1 MAKEELG
8 MKITLEADAN
18 NLQQALRKLQSDLTS
33 INKQGKSLKD
43 ALKFDS
49 SNATTYAKVIDNLK
63 SKQSTLSS
71 ILTTSKDRLSA
82 LNEQYSQSG
91 TRLNALK
98 SLYSSQENALTILT
112 QKYGENSEQ
121 VQTMQAIHELTKE
134 KLDKETDTFED
145 LERQISATNKKYNE
159 TDAELTKTT
168 AELSK
173 YEKTTEDSA
182 EATEKAADSE
192 KEQKEQLEA
201 EAKAAAEA
209 ELQNSNL
216 NETFTQMDAIVAN
229 LVSSA
234 IKKLISSMK
243 DLATEVVEVGSGF
256 EDGLN
261 GLSAILQV
269 SSDSYTIKDLAD
281 YFEELGTQS
290 AYSATEIANNAQI
303 LANAGYESDE
313 IKSSIKVIGDLAA
326 GTGEEFETMANVV
339 VDGLAAFGMSADEA
353 TRFSDALAKSAISS
367 NTNVT
372 QMGEAFKY
380 VGSVAGTMGYSV
392 ESVGV
397 ALGAMANQ
405 GVKASNAGTTLR
417 SIISRLA
424 TNTSEAR
431 DTLEELGVSFYDA
444 DGNARE
450 LIGSLGADGVAGTAD
465 DTTGVLDE
473 LREAMSGLNDEQ
485 KSTIEK
491 TIAGQKGLAGL
502 AAIVNT
508 STDDWNKLKE
518 EVQDCN
524 GTVEQMADTRLDSYS
539 GDVKKLQNQWEQT
552 ASTMYQEV
560 EPALREVIQ
569 ALTKL
574 MKTDFFKKD
583 IKKIASG
590 FADALEKVADVISN
604 LNPTTIATVSSLAK
618 AVTTFA
624 ATTVVVNK
632 TTKAIN
638 GVVNT
643 FSGFKSLGTVLSTT
657 MSEAT
662 TTGGVLSGVLS
673 VLGNNIGLVATG
685 IGLATSA
692 FVLFTNGLKEAQEAH
707 MEEINS
713 LYGLDDATEEVIE
726 DINSLSESYTAL
738 KETTEENAT
747 SIMNEYDYYE
757 NLASEYDNIIAKGEA
772 MTETDQNRANVILD
786 TLSEALGIE
795 KTQLEEQI
803 TAEGNLS
810 NAIAQ
815 TIEMKKADA
824 LLTVY
829 QEQYAQAI
837 QNVSTAQAEQTAL
850 LQAQQEQQAQV
861 NELTTQATTLH
872 DQLANSEGLTSQ
884 QAQQLTY
891 DYQEVL
897 GALSVAQSGLQET
910 DDALATNKAT
920 LEDSQATIS
929 NYEALV
935 SASSSGSADAVET
948 AVNRMTTN
956 FKTANDASLETLRTQ
971 TANYK
976 TQWETAKTEFDS
988 GSGAVTQT
996 EVDMYKAL
1004 YDMSKEETNKAAK
1017 QMKEYGQNQTD
1028 GAKEGVED
1036 GTPALV
1042 KAAQKTAEKANKGY
1056 KTAAGVNSPSTIW
1069 NEYGVYQAE
1078 GAINGLKSMKSKL
1091 AKTAADLATA
1101 ANEAYQTTL
1110 DIGSPSR
1117 VMYQNGVWT
1126 AEGAINGMDS
1136 QMTKMAQKGRE
1147 MAQTMNDSING
1158 YIDGESSSSYSRQR
1172 AENIVVRMAESE
1184 NNRTKLDK
1192 IVNLLESYL
1201 PEQTT
1206 VYMDGEL
1213 VSKKIEKIQ
1222 KRSNKLNNKI
1232 EGIIV

>member
-229 LVSSA
+229 LVASA

-417 SIISRLA
+417 SVISRLA
-424 TNTSEAR
+424 TNTSNAR
-431 DTLEELGVSFYDA
+431 DALEELGISFYDA
-444 DGNARE
+444 NGNARE

-604 LNPTTIATVSSLAK
+604 LSPTTIATASNLAK
-618 AVTTFA
+618 VVTTFA
-624 ATTVVVNK
+624 ATTVAVNK
-632 TTKAIN
+632 TTKAIT

-643 FSGFKSLGTVLSTT
+643 FNGFKALGTVLSTT

-662 TTGGVLSGVLS
+662 TTGGALSGVLS

-685 IGLATSA
+685 VGLATSA
-692 FVLFTNGLKEAQEAH
+692 FVLFTNGLKEAQEVH
-707 MEEINS
+707 MEELNS
-713 LYGLDDATEEVIE
+713 LYGLDDATKSVI
-726 DINSLSESYTAL
+726 DDVTSLSESYTSLQESSAQNAL
-738 KETTEENAT
+738 AVT
-747 SIMNEYDYYE
+747 NEYAYYE
-757 NLASEYDNIIAKGEA
+757 QLATEYDNIIAKGDA
-772 MTETDQNRANVILD
+772 MTESDTNRANTILT
-786 TLSEALGIE
+786 TLSNALGIE

-803 TAEGNLS
+803 TTEGNLS

-837 QNVSTAQAEQTAL
+837 QNVSEAEQERTTLLAAREEQQSKVNALTDQATAL
-850 LQAQQEQQAQV
+850 HNL
-861 NELTTQATTLH
+861 LS
-872 DQLANSEGLTSQ
+872 DSENLTSEK
-884 QAQQLTY
+884 AKELSDKY
-891 DYQEVL
+891 SEVL
-897 GALSVAQSGLQET
+897 GSLSVAQNGLKET
-910 DDALATNKAT
+910 DDALETNKAT

-929 NYEALV
+929 NYENLV
-935 SASSSGSADAVET
+935 SASASGSAEDVET
-948 AVNRMTTN
+948 AVGRMTN
-956 FKTANDASLETLRTQ
+956 SFKTANDASYESLYEQTQNYRTQ
-971 TANYK
+971 WQN
-976 TQWETAKTEFDS
+976 AKTEYES
-988 GSGAVTQT
+988 GSSTVTKSQ
-996 EVDMYKAL
+996 VDMYKNL
-1004 YDMSKEETNKAAK
+1004 YDMSKTETEKAKK
-1017 QMKEYGQNQTD
+1017 QMKGYGKNQSD
-1028 GAKEGVED
+1028 GAKEGIED
-1036 GTPALV
+1036 GRPALV
-1042 KAAQKTAEKANKGY
+1042 KAAEKSASKSNDGY
-1056 KTAAGVNSPSTIW
+1056 KTSAGVNSPSTIW
-1069 NEYGVYQAE
+1069 RSYGVYQAQ
-1078 GAINGLKSMKSKL
+1078 GAINGLNSMQSQVAAAASRL
-1091 AKTAADLATA
+1091 AVA
-1101 ANEAYQTTL
+1101 ANNAYKKKL
-1110 DIGSPSR
+1110 DINSPSK

-1126 AEGAINGMDS
+1126 AEGAIEGMDS
-1136 QMTKMAQKGRE
+1136 QITTIAKKGRE
-1147 MAQTMNDSING
+1147 MAQAMSNSVNDYLGGGSLNTTQNYDNSTYSPNVVIN
-1158 YIDGESSSSYSRQR
+1158 ITQKDGEDTNSLAKRVSEIINSDVNRKR
-1172 AENIVVRMAESE
+1172 AAWR
-1184 NNRTKLDK
+1184 
-1192 IVNLLESYL
+1192 
-1201 PEQTT
+1201 
-1206 VYMDGEL
+1206 
-1213 VSKKIEKIQ
+1213 
-1222 KRSNKLNNKI
+1222 
-1232 EGIIV
+1232 